1 MKRLKRQA
9 TVENIT
15 NKDVVQAFMLDL
27 EKNYNVYSF
36 ADKQNLWM
44 DEENPVHQK
53 AYNMAWGKDS

>member
-36 ADKQNLWM
+36 VDNEDLVYELTRM
-44 DEENPVHQK
+44 ESGD
-53 AYNMAWGKDS
+53 GGSIR